1 MEFKEKQFDGPY
13 EVIEIDINNRGEI
26 FKGLLY
32 FPPDPDKKPYP
43 LIIYFHGFPQLF
55 PLQEIIKNYKFMLDM
70 GFAFLLFNF
79 RGYRYSEGKISI
91 EGQVSDAFNII
102 EFAEKLADKGI
113 LILKNI
119 NIIAHDFGAYIAL
132 VLCSKTNLIHKLLL
146 LTPLLNIERHVN
158 NDNFKDVLA
167 YINRFLPGNIRGIEN
182 MEDFIEYTKN
192 ELLIKD
198 FQWHEIIKHLKN
210 DSLKIVIGEEDKLT
224 PISEVN
230 YLKQNSNIST
240 EVVLIKDMDHYWLE
254 DEELEEIQEEMKKFF
269 IYNDKNKK
277 VFSKLN

>member
-13 EVIEIDINNRGEI
+13 EVIEIDINNKGEI

-32 FPPDPDKKPYP
+32 FPPAPIKKPYP

-55 PLQEIIKNYKFMLDM
+55 PLQEIIRNYEFMLDR

-79 RGYRYSEGKISI
+79 RGYRYSEGNISI
-91 EGQVSDAFNII
+91 EGQFSDAIHII

-113 LILKNI
+113 LDLENI

-132 VLCSKTNLIHKLLL
+132 ILCSKSNLIHKLLL
-146 LTPLLNIERHVN
+146 ISPLLNIERHVN

-182 MEDFIEYTKN
+182 AEGFIEYTKN
-192 ELLIKD
+192 ELLMED
-198 FQWHEIIKHLKN
+198 FQWHDIIKHLKN
-210 DSLKIVIGEEDKLT
+210 NSLKIVIGERDKVT

-230 YLKQNSNIST
+230 FLQQNSNIFT
-240 EVVLIKDMDHYWLE
+240 EVAIIKDMDHYSLE
-254 DEELEEIQEEMKKFF
+254 DEQLEDINGEIKEFFKKDDE
-269 IYNDKNKK
+269 NKNYS
-277 VFSKLN
+277 SKMN